1 MDVETSLQVYYFPE
15 SLKTRAVQ
23 VLKFQVVLNV
33 TPRFVVFE
41 KTLNERVILRIRAYK
56 QQTTESMISQEQTEL
71 IISCDWAVCYYSIV
85 CLFHYC
91 DATIKLC

>member
-1 MDVETSLQVYYFPE
+1 MRFLKLLDVEASLQVYYFPE

-41 KTLNERVILRIRAYK
+41 KTLNERVIRRIRAYK
-56 QQTTESMISQEQTEL
+56 QQTTENMSAKSKQN
-71 IISCDWAVCYYSIV
+71 
-85 CLFHYC
+85 
-91 DATIKLC
+91 